1 MRVLIIDDHAIVRHG
16 IASLLRE
23 SFADLETGEAG
34 DAREGLEEV
43 LQDGWD
49 LVIADISMPGRDG
62 LDLIRDIRRDKP
74 ETPVLVVSSHAESD
88 YAVRAIKA
96 GASGYVSKS
105 AAADRLIAAVRRVLS
120 GRRYISPEL
129 AERLAENLAGDG
141 ADAGHESLSNRELQ
155 VLQLIASG
163 RSIKEIAADLALSEK
178 TVATYRSRI
187 AAKMGLGSNVDLTR
201 YALRHGL
208 VE

>member
-1 MRVLIIDDHAIVRHG
+1 MRVLIIDDHAIVRRG

-23 SFADLETGEAG
+23 SFEELETGEAG
-34 DAREGLEEV
+34 DAREGLAEV

-62 LDLIRDIRRDKP
+62 LDLIRDIRREKP
-74 ETPVLVVSSHAESD
+74 ATPVLVVSSHAEND

-96 GASGYVSKS
+96 GASGYLSKNS
-105 AAADRLIAAVRRVLS
+105 AADTLVTAVRRVLS

-141 ADAGHESLSNRELQ
+141 ADAGHETLSNREFQ

-163 RSIKEIAADLALSEK
+163 RSIKEIGADLSLSEK

-187 AAKMGLGSNVDLTR
+187 AAKMGLGSNVELTR